1 MVNLWSTVYMDW
13 IHFTF
18 HRIFEIITRHGK
30 GQIDSHHSKGLF
42 EFTGIFSHF
51 HSINVL
57 LVTSILTVPNNEL
70 ASTVNYNSMSVL
82 ETKFLGDKF
91 EMFDIVGDRFN
102 TLKKSLA

>member
-1 MVNLWSTVYMDW
+1 MDRTNPRW
-13 IHFTF
+13 
-18 HRIFEIITRHGK
+18 
-30 GQIDSHHSKGLF
+30 
-42 EFTGIFSHF
+42 
-51 HSINVL
+51 
-57 LVTSILTVPNNEL
+57 SILTVPNNEL

>member
-70 ASTVNYNSMSVL
+70 ASAVNYIDFGVGPTLL
-82 ETKFLGDKF
+82 ETKCLGDKF
-91 EMFDIVGDRFN
+91 EMLVTDLIH
-102 TLKKSLA
+102 